1 MTVAGIVDLIIQSFD
16 RWSFDS
22 AFSGTHLSLSSELVF
37 TARRVFLSCRY
48 TLLVFPGNS
57 HDLQQAADYT
67 RCGYLCKIHKDGL
80 FEFLLIPII
89 VCHGLN

>member
-1 MTVAGIVDLIIQSFD
+1 MAGIVDLIIPSSFG

-37 TARRVFLSCRY
+37 TARRVSPPPIC

-57 HDLQQAADYT
+57 HDLQQTILDVVISARYIKMG
-67 RCGYLCKIHKDGL
+67 CLS
-80 FEFLLIPII
+80 FF
-89 VCHGLN
+89 